1 MKTESNNING
11 EMRWRGYLA
20 AVGLGGSLKAGCAR
34 LCKRL
39 SADTP
44 NEARQK
50 AGALLEQGKIDG
62 AGYQTYIE
70 AIDTLAEMYEKGEQT
85 HVVSTNPSD
94 WDQLPCGGHRRKNHI
109 GGHG

>member
-1 MKTESNNING
+1 MQANKRG
-11 EMRWRGYLA
+11 EVRWRGYLA

-44 NEARQK
+44 NEARKK
-50 AGALLEQGKIDG
+50 AGELLEQGKIDG

-70 AIDTLAEMYEKGEQT
+70 AIDTVEEMYLKGEQT
-85 HVVSTNPSD
+85 HVVTTNYND
-94 WDQLPCGGHRRKNHI
+94 WEPIRTPDGRTNGGHKRRNHL
-109 GGHG
+109 